1 MMTDFVEEFWHKHF
15 NGVSLEK
22 VVLEL
27 LARRRNEVELS
38 ARGIHLLS
46 RRKGSLR
53 KKKRK
58 EKNDLVEEVGK
69 ENGLENVGSE
79 TEEFWKSKKEKKVRF
94 GE

>member
-1 MMTDFVEEFWHKHF
+1 MSTSTECRLKKLYSSC
-15 NGVSLEK
+15 SLEGGMR
-22 VVLEL
+22 LNCL
-27 LARRRNEVELS
+27 HVEYTS
-38 ARGIHLLS
+38 CREK
-46 RRKGSLR
+46 KGSLR